1 MSARNREL
9 ATLLL
14 AGLVASTAFAS
25 AWISG
30 LATVDYGWLPWAA
43 LLGGIF
49 LVAHLVA
56 RWTVPDADPTL
67 LPLVAL
73 ISAIGLVF
81 VYRIEPE
88 DGRRQLVWIAVGVAA
103 FALVL
108 FWLRYDYRVLERYKY
123 VFGISAIVLLMLPS
137 VPGLGQRVNGVK
149 LWVDIGPLRF
159 QPGEIA
165 KIFLVI
171 FLAGYLRDK
180 REALARG
187 RLKDFGPLLAI
198 WGAAMLV
205 LVQTSDLGSALLNF
219 GIFLAMVY
227 AATGRLS
234 FVLAGLALFAGGSAL
249 LYDSLSRVQQR
260 VTVWL
265 QPWTDEK
272 VHCSINGLLE
282 YRQNCDSYQLVK
294 SLYSIANGGYG
305 GHRDRPWDV
314 RDGRRDAAD
323 PVPPDRLRLLGDRA
337 GAGPDRRGGGAA
349 PVPRARRARD
359 ARRAR
364 GPRRVLEAPRGRAH
378 VRLRPADVHHRR
390 RRPAH
395 RAADRHHAAVRLVRR
410 LERRLELRDA
420 GAAPARLPP
429 RRADGTDV
437 NRQLI
442 RVGWTAMAL
451 IVALIVG
458 TTYWQTWARPGL
470 ASRQDNEIQRVAEFQ
485 VRRGLILAPGRVLAK
500 NRVVKRNG
508 RKLYFRRYP
517 QGRLAVHVVGY
528 STVSRAR
535 AGLEKSMNGVLT
547 GTERNLGGL
556 VERQLDE
563 ARGKPIVGDTVVTT
577 LDLHGQ
583 QVALEQLGRT
593 CGAVAAIDPRD
604 GRLLVMA
611 SSPSYNPNLV
621 ENDFGA
627 ISKITA
633 ACRPAAPLVNRAS
646 QGLYPPGSTFKVVTA
661 SAALESNRFTPE
673 SEFDDPGYC
682 IAYGKRVNN
691 FDTSRPFGRLSL
703 ATALKYS
710 VNSVFCNMGKALG
723 AKRILDQAKK
733 FGFYERPPLETP
745 DGERYPSGLY
755 DKGEL
760 WYPKRNSDV
769 DAGRMAF
776 GQERM
781 LVTPLQMAMVAGAIG
796 NAGIL
801 MRPHVVDRIVS
812 PRGTTVSKTEPERM
826 DRPVGPVN
834 ARDIANMMVSAVQ
847 GGTGTAAQ
855 ISGYRI
861 GGKTGTAETGVA
873 GQNTTWFIAFAGL
886 PGERPQVAI
895 AVALERQSLTGGATA
910 APIARAV
917 MEALLKPA
925 ANP

>member
-1 MSARNREL
+1 M
-9 ATLLL
+9 
-14 AGLVASTAFAS
+14 
-25 AWISG
+25 
-30 LATVDYGWLPWAA
+30 
-43 LLGGIF
+43 
-49 LVAHLVA
+49 
-56 RWTVPDADPTL
+56 
-67 LPLVAL
+67 
-73 ISAIGLVF
+73 
-81 VYRIEPE
+81 
-88 DGRRQLVWIAVGVAA
+88 
-103 FALVL
+103 
-108 FWLRYDYRVLERYKY
+108 
-123 VFGISAIVLLMLPS
+123 
-137 VPGLGQRVNGVK
+137 
-149 LWVDIGPLRF
+149 
-159 QPGEIA
+159 
-165 KIFLVI
+165 
-171 FLAGYLRDK
+171 
-180 REALARG
+180 
-187 RLKDFGPLLAI
+187 
-198 WGAAMLV
+198 
-205 LVQTSDLGSALLNF
+205 
-219 GIFLAMVY
+219 
-227 AATGRLS
+227 
-234 FVLAGLALFAGGSAL
+234 
-249 LYDSLSRVQQR
+249 
-260 VTVWL
+260 
-265 QPWTDEK
+265 
-272 VHCSINGLLE
+272 
-282 YRQNCDSYQLVK
+282 
-294 SLYSIANGGYG
+294 
-305 GHRDRPWDV
+305 
-314 RDGRRDAAD
+314 
-323 PVPPDRLRLLGDRA
+323 
-337 GAGPDRRGGGAA
+337 
-349 PVPRARRARD
+349 
-359 ARRAR
+359 
-364 GPRRVLEAPRGRAH
+364 
-378 VRLRPADVHHRR
+378 
-390 RRPAH
+390 
-395 RAADRHHAAVRLVRR
+395 
-410 LERRLELRDA
+410 
-420 GAAPARLPP
+420 
-429 RRADGTDV
+429 

-451 IVALIVG
+451 IIALIVG

-485 VRRGLILAPGRVLAK
+485 VRRGLILAPGRVLAR
-500 NRVVKRNG
+500 NRVVTKNT

-517 QGRLAVHVVGY
+517 QGKLAAHVVGY
-528 STVSRAR
+528 STASRAR

-621 ENDFGA
+621 ENDFGK

-633 ACRPAAPLVNRAS
+633 DCRPSAPLVNRAT

-760 WYPKRNSDV
+760 WYPKRNADV

-801 MRPHVVDRIVS
+801 MRPHVVEKIVS
-812 PRGTTVSKTEPERM
+812 PRGTTVSKTEAERM
-826 DRPVGPVN
+826 GRPVGPVN

-861 GGKTGTAETGVA
+861 GGKTGTAETGVQ

>member
-1 MSARNREL
+1 
-9 ATLLL
+9 
-14 AGLVASTAFAS
+14 
-25 AWISG
+25 
-30 LATVDYGWLPWAA
+30 
-43 LLGGIF
+43 
-49 LVAHLVA
+49 
-56 RWTVPDADPTL
+56 
-67 LPLVAL
+67 
-73 ISAIGLVF
+73 
-81 VYRIEPE
+81 
-88 DGRRQLVWIAVGVAA
+88 
-103 FALVL
+103 
-108 FWLRYDYRVLERYKY
+108 
-123 VFGISAIVLLMLPS
+123 
-137 VPGLGQRVNGVK
+137 
-149 LWVDIGPLRF
+149 
-159 QPGEIA
+159 
-165 KIFLVI
+165 
-171 FLAGYLRDK
+171 
-180 REALARG
+180 
-187 RLKDFGPLLAI
+187 
-198 WGAAMLV
+198 
-205 LVQTSDLGSALLNF
+205 
-219 GIFLAMVY
+219 
-227 AATGRLS
+227 
-234 FVLAGLALFAGGSAL
+234 
-249 LYDSLSRVQQR
+249 
-260 VTVWL
+260 
-265 QPWTDEK
+265 
-272 VHCSINGLLE
+272 
-282 YRQNCDSYQLVK
+282 
-294 SLYSIANGGYG
+294 
-305 GHRDRPWDV
+305 
-314 RDGRRDAAD
+314 
-323 PVPPDRLRLLGDRA
+323 
-337 GAGPDRRGGGAA
+337 
-349 PVPRARRARD
+349 
-359 ARRAR
+359 
-364 GPRRVLEAPRGRAH
+364 
-378 VRLRPADVHHRR
+378 
-390 RRPAH
+390 
-395 RAADRHHAAVRLVRR
+395 
-410 LERRLELRDA
+410 
-420 GAAPARLPP
+420 
-429 RRADGTDV
+429 V
-437 NRQLI
+437 NRQLT

-451 IVALIVG
+451 IIALIVG

-485 VRRGLILAPGRVLAK
+485 VRRGLILAPGRVLAR
-500 NRVVKRNG
+500 NRVVTKNT

-517 QGRLAVHVVGY
+517 QGKLAAHVVGY
-528 STVSRAR
+528 STASRAR

-621 ENDFGA
+621 ENDFGK

-633 ACRPAAPLVNRAS
+633 DCRPAAPLVNRAT

-801 MRPHVVDRIVS
+801 MRPYVVDRIVS
-812 PRGTTVSKTEPERM
+812 PRGTTVSKTVPERM

-886 PGERPQVAI
+886 PGKRPQVAI

-917 MEALLKPA
+917 MEALLEPA
-925 ANP
+925 AKP

>member
-1 MSARNREL
+1 M
-9 ATLLL
+9 
-14 AGLVASTAFAS
+14 
-25 AWISG
+25 
-30 LATVDYGWLPWAA
+30 
-43 LLGGIF
+43 
-49 LVAHLVA
+49 
-56 RWTVPDADPTL
+56 
-67 LPLVAL
+67 
-73 ISAIGLVF
+73 
-81 VYRIEPE
+81 
-88 DGRRQLVWIAVGVAA
+88 
-103 FALVL
+103 
-108 FWLRYDYRVLERYKY
+108 
-123 VFGISAIVLLMLPS
+123 
-137 VPGLGQRVNGVK
+137 
-149 LWVDIGPLRF
+149 
-159 QPGEIA
+159 
-165 KIFLVI
+165 
-171 FLAGYLRDK
+171 
-180 REALARG
+180 
-187 RLKDFGPLLAI
+187 
-198 WGAAMLV
+198 
-205 LVQTSDLGSALLNF
+205 
-219 GIFLAMVY
+219 
-227 AATGRLS
+227 
-234 FVLAGLALFAGGSAL
+234 
-249 LYDSLSRVQQR
+249 
-260 VTVWL
+260 
-265 QPWTDEK
+265 
-272 VHCSINGLLE
+272 
-282 YRQNCDSYQLVK
+282 
-294 SLYSIANGGYG
+294 
-305 GHRDRPWDV
+305 
-314 RDGRRDAAD
+314 
-323 PVPPDRLRLLGDRA
+323 
-337 GAGPDRRGGGAA
+337 
-349 PVPRARRARD
+349 
-359 ARRAR
+359 
-364 GPRRVLEAPRGRAH
+364 
-378 VRLRPADVHHRR
+378 
-390 RRPAH
+390 
-395 RAADRHHAAVRLVRR
+395 
-410 LERRLELRDA
+410 
-420 GAAPARLPP
+420 
-429 RRADGTDV
+429 

-451 IVALIVG
+451 IIALIVG

-485 VRRGLILAPGRVLAK
+485 VRRGLILAPGRVLAR
-500 NRVVKRNG
+500 NRVVTKNT

-517 QGRLAVHVVGY
+517 QGKLAAHVVGY
-528 STVSRAR
+528 STASRAR
-535 AGLEKSMNGVLT
+535 AGLEKSMNGILT

-577 LDLHGQ
+577 LDLHWQ

-621 ENDFGA
+621 ENDFGK

-633 ACRPAAPLVNRAS
+633 DCRPAAPLVNRAT

-760 WYPKRNSDV
+760 WYPKRNADV

-801 MRPHVVDRIVS
+801 MRPHVVEKIVS
-812 PRGTTVSKTEPERM
+812 PRGTTVSKTEAERM
-826 DRPVGPVN
+826 GRPVGPVN

-861 GGKTGTAETGVA
+861 GGKTGTAETGVQ